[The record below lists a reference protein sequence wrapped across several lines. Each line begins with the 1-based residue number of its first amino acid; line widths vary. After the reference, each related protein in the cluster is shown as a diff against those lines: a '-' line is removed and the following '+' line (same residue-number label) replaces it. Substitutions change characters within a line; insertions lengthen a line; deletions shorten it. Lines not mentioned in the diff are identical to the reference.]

1 MTSCGTGGATSDG
14 LGDVAVSCLD
24 GRGDRGW
31 NEVFSRDGSQ
41 RTTLSAWTLAAPT
54 ATGFAAVYTPFGA
67 PTARQGFVWFDGG
80 AWLAAS
86 DADASTAARFVDAN
100 PRGGVL
106 EVAWLDPSGP
116 GATTRWLDGAGNPLR
131 PARSWPDVTGLAS
144 AGIDDRGRALLTY
157 SGTGGSGTLAR
168 WLDPD
173 DTAGVE
179 LEVPGAGGWERLAG
193 GGLAWHRQSV
203 LRSGSTALEPAPAWL
218 AARTEPMT
226 VVNAGQA
233 YAFVSDGK
241 AASGCAATVSL
252 FAADGTNCGTVTLAP
267 PDGSCRQR
275 TFVGA
280 DGTLIQLVRT
290 NLADPQL
297 PAGIW
302 RWWPGYLR

>member
-1 MTSCGTGGATSDG
+1 MGGRVAGRATGWVFAAALCGACGASSGPPAAQSAPGGAGSGAPGAPPPAGGWDPASLDPRITFSLTGAPSCTGVGPQDPAPEPVRIERPSMTSCGTGGATSDG

-116 GATTRWLDGAGNPLR
+116 GATTRWLDGAGSPLR

-173 DTAGVE
+173 DTAGAE

-193 GGLAWHRQSV
+193 GGLAWH
-203 LRSGSTALEPAPAWL
+203 
-218 AARTEPMT
+218 
-226 VVNAGQA
+226 
-233 YAFVSDGK
+233 
-241 AASGCAATVSL
+241 
-252 FAADGTNCGTVTLAP
+252 
-267 PDGSCRQR
+267 
-275 TFVGA
+275 
-280 DGTLIQLVRT
+280 
-290 NLADPQL
+290 
-297 PAGIW
+297 
-302 RWWPGYLR
+302 